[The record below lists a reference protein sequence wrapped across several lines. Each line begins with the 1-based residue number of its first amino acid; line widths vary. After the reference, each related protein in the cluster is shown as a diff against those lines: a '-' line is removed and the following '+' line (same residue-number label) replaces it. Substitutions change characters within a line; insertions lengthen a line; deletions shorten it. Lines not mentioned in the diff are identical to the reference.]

1 MSYLCNM
8 FYTYL
13 ECVMFMR
20 KDITDLN
27 PNENLH
33 QMANELAHYMVNDL
47 IFTSAGELDR
57 VVVEKTGGKT
67 WEQWDIDPFDPV
79 PYGNADVITNT
90 GDDTGVADD
99 DEFHGDNVSW

>member
-33 QMANELAHYMVNDL
+33 QMANELAQYMVNDL

-57 VVVEKTGGKT
+57 VVVEKTGG
-67 WEQWDIDPFDPV
+67 
-79 PYGNADVITNT
+79 YGFT
-90 GDDTGVADD
+90 GFNGFTGVTG
-99 DEFHGDNVSW
+99 EWEHGDNVEW

>member
-1 MSYLCNM
+1 
-8 FYTYL
+8 
-13 ECVMFMR
+13 MFMR

-99 DEFHGDNVSW
+99 DEFHGDNVEW